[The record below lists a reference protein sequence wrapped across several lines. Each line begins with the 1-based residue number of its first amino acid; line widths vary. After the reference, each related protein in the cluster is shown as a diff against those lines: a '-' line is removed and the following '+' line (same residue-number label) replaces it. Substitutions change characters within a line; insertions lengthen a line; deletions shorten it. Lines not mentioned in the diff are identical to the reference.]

1 MFTLAQK
8 LVDVKLISRVYE
20 YTGLGTVSGAPM
32 VRPALLL
39 CSLLVAATAGAQNPT
54 PIRDNSFLVEEAYNQ
69 PLGVVQH
76 ISAFARAERGG
87 AWLYTF
93 TQEWPVR
100 GQRHHLSYTVPVA
113 RTDQATGSK
122 PGVGDVA
129 LNYRYQ
135 VGRMDSVPI
144 AFAPRVSV
152 LVPVGSSERGQG
164 AGAPGIQFN
173 LPFSAELPASLVTH
187 SNVGGTYT
195 PHARGSLGIRATTMD
210 YSVGQSVIWLAHPK
224 LNLMVEAVWN
234 RSEEVVGSGRTAA
247 SSETLISPGFRGA
260 IDLPS
265 GLQIVPGLAFPF
277 GVGSSRGMRSVFVY
291 LSFEHPFSRQ
301 GDADEKAKP

>member
-1 MFTLAQK
+1 
-8 LVDVKLISRVYE
+8 
-20 YTGLGTVSGAPM
+20 M
-32 VRPALLL
+32 VRSPLLL
-39 CSLLVAATAGAQNPT
+39 CSLLVATTAGAQNPA

-100 GQRHHLSYTVPVA
+100 GQRHQLSYTVPIA
-113 RTDQATGSK
+113 RTDQDSGSK

-135 VGRMDSVPI
+135 VGRMDSVPL
-144 AFAPRVSV
+144 AFAPRLSV
-152 LVPVGSSERGQG
+152 LFPVGSSERGQG

-187 SNVGGTYT
+187 SNIGATYT
-195 PHARGSLGIRATTMD
+195 PRARSAVGSRATTTD

-224 LNLMVEAVWN
+224 LNLMLEAVWN
-234 RSEEVVGSGRTAA
+234 RSEEVIGSGQTAA
-247 SSETLISPGFRGA
+247 STETLISPGFRGA

-277 GVGSSRGMRSVFVY
+277 GVGASRGMRSVFVY
-291 LSFEHPFSRQ
+291 LSFEHPFTRQ
-301 GDADEKAKP
+301 ANGGEQAKP

>member
-1 MFTLAQK
+1 MF
-8 LVDVKLISRVYE
+8 
-20 YTGLGTVSGAPM
+20 
-32 VRPALLL
+32 RPACLL
-39 CSLLVAATAGAQNPT
+39 CSLLVASTVRAQDPA

-100 GQRHHLSYTVPVA
+100 GQRHQLSYTVPIA
-113 RTDQATGSK
+113 RTDQASGSK
-122 PGVGDVA
+122 HGVGDVA

-144 AFAPRVSV
+144 AFAPRLSV
-152 LVPVGSSERGQG
+152 LFPVGSSERGQG

-224 LNLMVEAVWN
+224 LNLMLEAVWN
-234 RSEEVVGSGRTAA
+234 RSEEVVGAGQTAA
-247 SSETLISPGFRGA
+247 STETLISPAIRGA

-277 GVGSSRGMRSVFVY
+277 GVGTSRGMRSVFVY
-291 LSFEHPFSRQ
+291 LSFEHAFTRQ
-301 GDADEKAKP
+301 ANGGEKAKQ